1 MPKKNTSFED
11 SNPIL
16 ITGGAGFLGSH
27 MAALLLEKNYRIFV
41 LDNLS
46 NSNLNNLNTLE
57 KHFKVKIPFFKID
70 LQDSNLLGQFFNK
83 YKFDAVIHFAGL
95 KSVNESLVKPD
106 LYFSNN
112 INGSIELLNCV
123 KKHNIKKIIFSSSAN
138 VYGKPNSLPVN
149 ESHAINPT
157 NPYGISKAKV
167 EDLFL
172 NDPYFENIS
181 VSILRYFNPV
191 GSYHGLIGEV
201 VKGVP
206 NNLMPYILDVAK
218 RKYEFLNIYGDDY
231 DTFDGTGV
239 RDYIHVMDLVEAHL
253 HALTKNSA
261 GCSIYNVGCGKG
273 ISVKEMVKTFESV
286 NSISIPFRIMPRRD
300 GDVGLCYANVD
311 KIYHELGWKF
321 KRNLNHMCSDAWLA
335 VKNN

>member
-181 VSILRYFNPV
+181 VSIDRK
-191 GSYHGLIGEV
+191 SV
-201 VKGVP
+201 V
-206 NNLMPYILDVAK
+206 
-218 RKYEFLNIYGDDY
+218 
-231 DTFDGTGV
+231 
-239 RDYIHVMDLVEAHL
+239 
-253 HALTKNSA
+253 
-261 GCSIYNVGCGKG
+261 
-273 ISVKEMVKTFESV
+273 
-286 NSISIPFRIMPRRD
+286 
-300 GDVGLCYANVD
+300 
-311 KIYHELGWKF
+311 
-321 KRNLNHMCSDAWLA
+321 
-335 VKNN
+335 